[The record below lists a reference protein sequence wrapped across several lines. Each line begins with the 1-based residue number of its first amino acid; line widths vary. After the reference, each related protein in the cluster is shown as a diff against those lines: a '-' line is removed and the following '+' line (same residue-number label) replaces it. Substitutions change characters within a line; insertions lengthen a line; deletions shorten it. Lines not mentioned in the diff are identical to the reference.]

1 MNKRCNKKFTP
12 LQQKTI
18 VDIFSYCGNGKY
30 PLVQNSVSSS
40 FLATRVYLDDIDVN
54 LGKFINNLPNIQDYK
69 LIRYVDDLYIWLK
82 PKSNDVNQDYND
94 IRSEYSSLLRKKG
107 LTLNTSKTGLYKSQE
122 INEQLKKTIYNDV
135 IAGQS
140 NAVDE
145 DMRET
150 DWTDNIKE
158 FIRRLSDTVMS
169 NKLNKGTFEN
179 IVSDCF
185 KPDKMIEFTG
195 EEVLKYIIYDNNK
208 YLQDD
213 EIIINLDMLVAN
225 SGISFIYLLNCLYQ

>member
-1 MNKRCNKKFTP
+1 M
-12 LQQKTI
+12 
-18 VDIFSYCGNGKY
+18 
-30 PLVQNSVSSS
+30 
-40 FLATRVYLDDIDVN
+40 
-54 LGKFINNLPNIQDYK
+54 
-69 LIRYVDDLYIWLK
+69 
-82 PKSNDVNQDYND
+82 
-94 IRSEYSSLLRKKG
+94 
-107 LTLNTSKTGLYKSQE
+107 TLNTSKTGLYKSQE

-158 FIRRLSDTVMS
+158 FIRRLSDAVMS
-169 NKLNKGTFEN
+169 NKLNKETFEN